1 MQAPVSRTAHEAHDV
16 PPIPIWQSAATQCA
30 LCGGRRRDYLFVV
43 GSVRM
48 MRCHEC
54 GLISRSGGDASNAP
68 SFLLDVDSA
77 AAIKALLPPGR
88 ILQIVNQRG
97 ALSSADGREFVT
109 VELRDHATALE
120 SAQAQ
125 LFDGAF
131 VNGAVEHVADPVALL
146 RRVRTAVRRGGAIVV
161 VAGAHDLLRLRND
174 QLPAHAFTPAT
185 LLRLAHV
192 AGLRTDSCGLLERS
206 LDARSADERVA
217 SVARLSRLT
226 RMFSALLRRPVQVSS
241 GLLAVRAIVAEPRQ
255 RPKLSII
262 MPVFNEAR
270 TFLETF
276 QRVHQAS
283 IAGVEREV
291 IVVESNSTDG
301 SREMVR
307 SIENLPGVRV
317 LYEDRPAGKGH
328 AVRAGIAVADGDI
341 LLVQDADSE
350 YDVGDYD
357 IVLEPVLR
365 LSTTFV
371 LGSRHMGGRTWK
383 VRQFAN
389 ARLLAAG
396 MNLAHQFFTAL
407 VNWLYDAEMRDPT
420 TMFKVFRR
428 ESIHGIRFRRNRFDF
443 DFELVCKLLRR
454 GHIPVEVPINY
465 RSRSYAEGKKV
476 RIFRDPITWLR
487 TIIASRFESF
497 LLP

>member
-1 MQAPVSRTAHEAHDV
+1 
-16 PPIPIWQSAATQCA
+16 
-30 LCGGRRRDYLFVV
+30 
-43 GSVRM
+43 
-48 MRCHEC
+48 
-54 GLISRSGGDASNAP
+54 
-68 SFLLDVDSA
+68 
-77 AAIKALLPPGR
+77 
-88 ILQIVNQRG
+88 
-97 ALSSADGREFVT
+97 
-109 VELRDHATALE
+109 
-120 SAQAQ
+120 
-125 LFDGAF
+125 
-131 VNGAVEHVADPVALL
+131 
-146 RRVRTAVRRGGAIVV
+146 
-161 VAGAHDLLRLRND
+161 
-174 QLPAHAFTPAT
+174 
-185 LLRLAHV
+185 
-192 AGLRTDSCGLLERS
+192 
-206 LDARSADERVA
+206 
-217 SVARLSRLT
+217 
-226 RMFSALLRRPVQVSS
+226 
-241 GLLAVRAIVAEPRQ
+241 
-255 RPKLSII
+255 
-262 MPVFNEAR
+262 
-270 TFLETF
+270 
-276 QRVHQAS
+276 
-283 IAGVEREV
+283 
-291 IVVESNSTDG
+291 VESNSTDG

-328 AVRAGIAVADGDI
+328 AVRAGIAIADGDI